1 MWPPR
6 LLVPAF
12 VMVGVTL
19 GGERAASS
27 APAAR
32 TSARLAYVRESGA
45 EQCPDE
51 SVLRD
56 SVLTRL
62 GYDPFDD
69 RAPTLLVAV
78 VRRSGDSLVA
88 RIELH
93 DASGRVL
100 GERDLRGSGTSCDEL
115 ASAMA
120 IALSLGIDPL
130 SATAT
135 PPSGADSNAA
145 LPPTPSPPSA
155 SPPQPVIIESPAPEP
170 PSTPP
175 AREPSIRARLSGGA
189 LVSWGI
195 SPAAPAIGATLDAGI
210 RHGRWSLDLEG
221 AGSWAPT
228 ATKGSIGAK
237 SSLELVSLVPCVH
250 FWVGL
255 GCAIGGVGSLNATGV
270 VRFPQSDHAAFA
282 NVGVRLGAEIPFAE
296 RFYLQFHAD
305 GLATLTPETFHVDGQ
320 TFWNRPP
327 VSASLGVAVGV
338 VP

>member
-1 MWPPR
+1 V
-6 LLVPAF
+6 LAF
-12 VMVGVTL
+12 LIAGVTL

-32 TSARLAYVRESGA
+32 TSVRLAYVRESGA

-69 RAPTLLVAV
+69 RAPRLLVAV

-93 DASGRVL
+93 DASGRVQ

-130 SATAT
+130 SATAA
-135 PPSGADSNAA
+135 PPNRADSSAA
-145 LPPTPSPPSA
+145 PASAPSVESQPPPPR
-155 SPPQPVIIESPAPEP
+155 VIVEPRAPEP
-170 PSTPP
+170 SSPP
-175 AREPSIRARLSGGA
+175 AREPPIRARFSGGA
-189 LVSWGI
+189 LVSWGV
-195 SPAAPAIGATLDAGI
+195 SPATPAIGATLDAGM
-210 RHGRWSLDLEG
+210 RRGRWSIDVEG

-228 ATKGSIGAK
+228 ATEGSIGAK

-255 GCAIGGVGSLNATGV
+255 GCAIGGGGSLNATGV
-270 VRFPQSDHAAFA
+270 DVRFPQSDHAAFA
-282 NVGVRLGAEIPFAE
+282 NVGVRLGVEIPFAE

-305 GLATLTPETFHVDGQ
+305 GLAILTPETFHLDGQ
-320 TFWNRPP
+320 TVWRSSPP
-327 VSASLGVAVGV
+327 VSASLGLAVGV